1 MNCAVHTDVPA
12 AAYCRTCGKALC
24 ATCKHDVRGVIYCE
38 DCIATRLH
46 DTMPAASAAG
56 PAPMPIVAGLE
67 SGPNPA
73 IAALLGFVPGVG
85 AMYNGQF
92 VKGLIHVAIFAS
104 LIWGADHAGNGLD
117 VFFGFGIAFWIFYM
131 VFDAYRTAHA
141 FRMGEAP
148 PDPFGFERLWGTP
161 RPPASTAAAM
171 APTSGTVPP
180 GVVPADAA
188 YAPAPTG
195 APIGAIILIVLGVF
209 FLLNTLDI
217 LRWFWIGRFW
227 PVLLIAIGVWS
238 WMKRNPPAPPVE

>member
-1 MNCAVHTDVPA
+1 MNCTVHTDVPA
-12 AAYCRTCGKALC
+12 VAYCRTCGKALC

-46 DTMPAASAAG
+46 DTMPAGATAVPPAMPMVAA
-56 PAPMPIVAGLE
+56 IE

-73 IAALLGFVPGVG
+73 IAALLGFIPGVG

-117 VFFGFGIAFWIFYM
+117 VFFGFGIAFWVFYM

-141 FRMGEAP
+141 FRAGEAP

-161 RPPASTAAAM
+161 RPPASAV
-171 APTSGTVPP
+171 APQAGMPAGVPP
-180 GVVPADAA
+180 EG
-188 YAPAPTG
+188 APAEYG
-195 APIGAIILIVLGVF
+195 APPNSPPIGAVILVGLGVL

-217 LRWFWIGRFW
+217 LRWHWIGRFW
-227 PVLLIAIGVWS
+227 PVLLIVIGVRS
-238 WMKRNPPAPPVE
+238 WMKRRPAGE

>member
-46 DTMPAASAAG
+46 DTVPPTTSAG
-56 PAPMPIVAGLE
+56 PAPMPIVAGIE

-73 IAALLGFVPGVG
+73 IAALLGFIPGVG

-92 VKGLIHVAIFAS
+92 VKGLIHVAIFSS
-104 LIWGADHAGNGLD
+104 LIWGADHAGSAD
-117 VFFGFGIAFWIFYM
+117 VFFGMGIAFWVFYM

-141 FRMGEAP
+141 FRVGEAP

-161 RPPASTAAAM
+161 TPPPARPVVTQEGGPVA
-171 APTSGTVPP
+171 
-180 GVVPADAA
+180 GVD
-188 YAPAPTG
+188 G
-195 APIGAIILIVLGVF
+195 APVEPHSAPPMGAVILIVIGVL
-209 FLLNTLDI
+209 FLLNTLDV

-227 PVLLIAIGVWS
+227 PVILIVIGVWT
-238 WMKRNPPAPPVE
+238 WLKRRPAEY